1 VIDNLPQIVAVSAHQ
16 YGRELISHARWT
28 TSASHDAQGAADA
41 AASMQAVQEQN
52 KEANAE
58 TNAGIAA
65 VQQTEIN
72 SGM

>member
-1 VIDNLPQIVAVSAHQ
+1 
-16 YGRELISHARWT
+16 
-28 TSASHDAQGAADA
+28 
-41 AASMQAVQEQN
+41 MQAVQEQN